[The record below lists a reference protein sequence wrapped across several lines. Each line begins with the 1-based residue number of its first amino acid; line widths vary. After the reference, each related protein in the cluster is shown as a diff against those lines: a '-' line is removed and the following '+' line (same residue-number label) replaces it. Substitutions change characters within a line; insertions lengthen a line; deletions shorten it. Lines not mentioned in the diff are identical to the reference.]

1 MPVKEE
7 DHMRLFGFRPSRVVI
22 SGTVVAMVAALAPA
36 LVASTTNA
44 GAAAAHSSV
53 AAAPAVATRTIVRQH
68 SLSSLAAAVGN
79 LPRGTKGPETPPG
92 EGLGPDSQASIATRS
107 HSARPD
113 PRALLATAATGLP
126 IPVVA
131 STAVSMPGG
140 PKLKQSFEGL
150 NLYQERYVAANGN
163 QFTFEPPDQ
172 GMCVGNGMV
181 LETIN
186 DALRVFST
194 SGTALSPP
202 IDLNSFYGYPVV
214 INRTTGVFGPELTD
228 PSCFFD
234 SVNQRWIHIALTL
247 DVKPKSGAL
256 TLNNHVDIAVSKT
269 ADPLGGWVFY
279 SFNTTDDGKHG
290 TPSHTDCPC
299 IGDYPHIGA
308 DRNGVYITVNQYPWS
323 SGPGVFGTNFNGS
336 QLYAMSRK
344 ALASGAATVRVV
356 QLQNLALT
364 GGAHPV
370 PGFTTI
376 PANAPDG
383 VFADANGGTEYFVST
398 TAAAETGNA
407 AGRSDNIGF
416 WTLSNTQSLD
426 GDHLALT
433 LDRAVVPSEVYAI
446 PPRSEQKLGNVP
458 LRDCLVT
465 TCLTGVGPSTGETEG
480 GLDSSDT
487 RPFNT
492 WFDGTRVWATLS
504 TAVEV
509 SHNIHAG
516 SAWFALDP
524 AGTISDQGYVA
535 VADNNVIYAGLAT
548 LPSGRGA
555 MGVTL
560 VGHDFFPT
568 AAYALVGAGGP
579 GSLHVSGAGAGPQDG
594 FCEYVFFN
602 CGQTQTPTIRPRW
615 GDFPAAQTSGDSIF
629 LANEYIAQTC
639 TFAQYE
645 ADPFCG
651 TTRGVLANWS
661 THVSQITP

>member
-1 MPVKEE
+1 
-7 DHMRLFGFRPSRVVI
+7 MRLFGLRPSRVVI

-36 LVASTTNA
+36 LVASSTNA
-44 GAAAAHSSV
+44 VAAAAPSSR
-53 AAAPAVATRTIVRQH
+53 PAVATRTIARQH
-68 SLSSLAAAVGN
+68 SLRSLRAAAGH
-79 LPRGTKGPETPPG
+79 LPHGTNGPETPPG
-92 EGLGPDSQASIATRS
+92 QGLGPDSRRSIGARS
-107 HSARPD
+107 HSVRPD
-113 PRALLATAATGLP
+113 ARALLAQAATGLP

-131 STAVSMPGG
+131 GTNVAGPGG
-140 PKLKQSFEGL
+140 SKLTQSFEGL

-194 SGTALSPP
+194 SGDALSPP

-256 TLNNHVDIAVSKT
+256 TLNNHIDIAVSKT

-279 SFNTTDDGKHG
+279 TFNTTDDGTHG

-336 QLYAMSRK
+336 QLYAISRK

-364 GGAHPV
+364 GGKHPV

-383 VFADANGGTEYFVST
+383 VFADANGGSEYFVST
-398 TAAAETGNA
+398 TAAAETGNV

-426 GDHLALT
+426 GGHLALT
-433 LDRAVVPSEVYAI
+433 LGRAVVPSEVYAVA
-446 PPRSEQKLGNVP
+446 PLSDQKPGNVP

-465 TCLTGVGPSTGETEG
+465 SCLAGVGPSTAEVEG
-480 GLDSSDT
+480 AIDSSDT

-492 WFDGTRVWATLS
+492 WFDGTHVWATLS

-509 SHNIHAG
+509 SSNIHAG

-524 AGTISDQGYVA
+524 AGTVAHQGYVA
-535 VADNNVIYAGLAT
+535 VAGNNVIYAGLAT

-560 VGHDFFPT
+560 VGHDYFPT
-568 AAYALVGAGGP
+568 AAYAIVGSGGP
-579 GSLHVSGAGAGPQDG
+579 GSLHVAGAGAGPQDG
-594 FCEYVFFN
+594 FCGYLFYN
-602 CGQTQTPTIRPRW
+602 CGQTADPTVRPRW
-615 GDFPAAQTSGDSIF
+615 GDYPAAQTSGDSIF

-639 TFAQYE
+639 TFAEY
-645 ADPFCG
+645 ATDPFCG
-651 TTRGVLANWS
+651 TTRGVVANWS